1 MIVRCEMC
9 SGYKVIVGMGSI
21 KHECPK
27 CKGVGSVMVEPEV
40 VEPVEITDAI
50 SHKGEIVKVKKK
62 PGRKK
67 REAA

>member
-9 SGYKVIVGMGSI
+9 SGYKIIIGMGSI
-21 KHECPK
+21 KHECPS
-27 CKGVGSVMVEPEV
+27 CKGVGSKIVEDK
-40 VEPVEITDAI
+40 VEPVVIADAI
-50 SHKGEIVKVKKK
+50 SPSGEIVKVKKK